1 MSRLRVLLATLIVP
15 VALVGGY
22 LVSARSN
29 DDSPPGVEVV
39 AVDDEIEFEHDFTIP
54 LGTAERIDA
63 GEEVEIVPAELTV
76 QVGDAVR
83 IVNNDVDDHFVGVFF
98 VGAGET
104 LTQRFNKVAVLEYRC
119 DVHPSGTFTLRVVED
134 LTDA

>member
-1 MSRLRVLLATLIVP
+1 MSRRRALLLALIVP
-15 VALVGGY
+15 VVLVGGY
-22 LVSARSN
+22 MFSAR
-29 DDSPPGVEVV
+29 DGADSRSGVEIVP
-39 AVDDEIEFEHDFTIP
+39 ADDEIGFEHDFTIP

-83 IVNNDVDDHFVGVFF
+83 IVNNDVEDHVVGVFF

-104 LTQRFNKVAVLEYRC
+104 LTQRFNKVAVLEYQC
-119 DVHPSGTFTLRVVED
+119 DVHPSGTFTLRVVEE
-134 LTDA
+134 LADA